1 MSALEEWS
9 ETVKLIIQNKTNNL
23 QRRNFRPCHKPLE
36 DRHVTAHL
44 KPELQ
49 EKYVLVPADKAGN
62 NIIFV
67 CKYYY
72 MHTLMEELGINS
84 GSTINSTYEKQDVT
98 VDEIIRTHTTT
109 LENIF
114 HITLQQKE
122 KNLPK
127 YISNIL
133 DTKTSQDTVQS
144 TFYCRF
150 KFMHHY

>member
-1 MSALEEWS
+1 M
-9 ETVKLIIQNKTNNL
+9 
-23 QRRNFRPCHKPLE
+23 
-36 DRHVTAHL
+36 AHL
-44 KPELQ
+44 KELQ

-67 CKYYY
+67 YKYYY

-84 GSTINSTYEKQDVT
+84 GSTINSTYEKQDIT
-98 VDEIIRTHTTT
+98 VDEIIRTHTRHD
-109 LENIF
+109 LR
-114 HITLQQKE
+114 
-122 KNLPK
+122 K
-127 YISNIL
+127 YIPHHLTTEKFAKNIL